1 MMMTKTPYVPHCGY
15 HWDGISR
22 RFFEGWYYRLTLP
35 QEKETFAFMYSIEDP
50 VGGSPY
56 SGGAAQILASE
67 TGYLC
72 RTFPDVHRFWAD
84 SHRLALGHWG
94 KTQLKSAPGYLEPSI
109 FDRHIDEGY
118 QSTDTWHQGRLFDPG
133 TGRHCRWQY
142 AIEPVYGWGNQ
153 GMPQQSTAGWLS
165 FLPIF
170 EPGWQILMAQGWA
183 TGWLEWDNRRYD
195 FTRVPAYAEKN
206 WGGAFPQKWFWIQC
220 NSFEGEPDLALTA
233 GGGKRQVLT
242 WMESVAMVGIHYQG
256 KFYEFVPWNAR
267 VEWEI
272 APWGLWKMRSQRD
285 RLVVEL
291 TGTSD
296 RSGMPI
302 RAPMPQGLDYACRD
316 TVSGQIHLHLQEL
329 DGHYLKTI
337 LKATSFQCGL
347 EVGGSPWNE
356 TWRCVV

>member
-1 MMMTKTPYVPHCGY
+1 MTQTRQTPHSGY

-35 QEKETFAFMYSIEDP
+35 EAGETFAFMYSIEDP

-72 RTFPDVHRFWAD
+72 RTFPNVRGFWAD

-94 KTQLKSAPGYLEPSI
+94 KTELSSPPGYLEPSI
-109 FDRHIDEGY
+109 FDRHIRQGY
-118 QSTDTWHQGRLFDPG
+118 QATETWHQGILYDPG
-133 TGRHCRWQY
+133 TGGHCRWQY
-142 AIEPVYGWGNQ
+142 EIEPADGWGTR
-153 GMPQQSTAGWLS
+153 GMPQQATAGWLS

-170 EPGWQILMAQGWA
+170 EPGWQILMAHGWA
-183 TGWLEWDNRRYD
+183 TGWLEWGNRRYE
-195 FTRVPAYAEKN
+195 FNRVPAYAEKN

-220 NSFEGEPDLALTA
+220 NSFDGEPDLSLTA

-256 KFYEFVPWNAR
+256 TFYEFVPWNSQ

-272 APWGLWKMRSQRD
+272 APWGLWKMRAQRD
-285 RLVVEL
+285 RFVVEL
-291 TGTSD
+291 TGTTD

-316 TVSGQIHLHLQEL
+316 TVSGQISLHLQEI
-329 DGHYLKTI
+329 DGDRSQTI

-347 EVGGSPWNE
+347 EVGGSPWNA
-356 TWRCVV
+356 TWRNVV